1 MTNADDINMTRGA
14 ELGAWSSAQANFSEG
29 YPEVEPSS
37 RGMNR
42 QHQSTGAGSS
52 DFKIH
57 DLGFELCSYA
67 CHVIKVIF
75 NYIYII
81 YIYFIDIH
89 NLY

>member
-14 ELGAWSSAQANFSEG
+14 MWSLELAGQLFRRI
-29 YPEVEPSS
+29 S
-37 RGMNR
+37 RG
-42 QHQSTGAGSS
+42 GAQLPGHEPTASIDWSWQLRLQDTRMIS
-52 DFKIH
+52 D
-57 DLGFELCSYA
+57 LNYA

-75 NYIYII
+75 NYVYI